1 MALTDIGQIKD
12 ILTRHGF
19 SFSKA
24 LGQNFLV
31 NPTVCPK
38 MAESAC
44 EDENFGVLE
53 IGPGIGVLTEQLSM
67 RAKKVVSLELD
78 KRLIPIL
85 KETLSGRDN
94 ITVINE
100 DVLKADL
107 KGIINEHFEGMKVA
121 VCANLPYYITTPVI
135 MRFLEE
141 NLPIDSLVVMVQ
153 KEFALRISSPPGNR
167 DCGAISASVF
177 NVCDPEYLF
186 EVKRGSFMPM
196 PNVDSAVIKLKLK
209 KEPIIQEGSNIFPSL
224 VKGAFSQRRK
234 KAANALSSY
243 FGKDKAT
250 FEEAFTQCDLSLSIR
265 AEAITMENW
274 KEISK
279 YLSDKL

>member
-1 MALTDIGQIKD
+1 MALTDIGNIKD
-12 ILTRHGF
+12 ILGRHGF

-31 NPTVCPK
+31 NPSVCPK
-38 MAESAC
+38 MADAAC

-53 IGPGIGVLTEQLSM
+53 VGPGIGVLTEQLAM
-67 RAKKVVSLELD
+67 RAKKVVSVELD

-85 KETLSGRDN
+85 KETLSEHDN
-94 ITVINE
+94 VKVINE

-107 KGIINEHFEGMKVA
+107 KSIIEENFAGMKVA

-141 NLPIDSLVVMVQ
+141 KLPIDSLVVMVQ
-153 KEFALRISSPPGNR
+153 KEFALRISSLPGTR

-177 NVCDPEYLF
+177 NVCDPQYLF

-209 KEPIIQEGSNIFPSL
+209 DKPVIDKGGEIFHSL
-224 VKGAFSQRRK
+224 VKGAFAQRRK
-234 KAANALSSY
+234 KAANSLSATLK
-243 FGKDKAT
+243 KDKAL
-250 FEEAFTQCDLSLSIR
+250 FEAAFIQCGLSPSVR
-265 AEAITMENW
+265 AEQITMENW
-274 KEISK
+274 KALSE
-279 YLSDKL
+279 YLSDKI

>member
-12 ILTRHGF
+12 ILQRHGF

-24 LGQNFLV
+24 LGQNFLI
-31 NPTVCPK
+31 NPGVCPK

-44 EDENFGVLE
+44 EDEGLGILE

-85 KETLSGRDN
+85 NETLSQRDN
-94 ITVINE
+94 VTIINE
-100 DVLKADL
+100 DVLTSDL
-107 KGIINEHFEGMKVA
+107 HSIIREHFPGMRVS

-141 NLPIDSLVVMVQ
+141 KLPISSMVLMVQ
-153 KEFALRISSPPGNR
+153 KEFALRISSPPGTR

-177 NVCDPEYLF
+177 NVCNPQYLF

-196 PNVDSAVIKLKLK
+196 PNVDSAVIKLKLRDK
-209 KEPIIQEGSNIFPSL
+209 PVVEEGSELFPKL
-224 VKGAFSQRRK
+224 VRGAFSQRRK
-234 KAANALSSY
+234 KAVNALSS
-243 FGKDKAT
+243 FFNKDKAVFERA
-250 FEEAFTQCDLSLSIR
+250 FEECNLSCSVR
-265 AEAITMENW
+265 AEAISMENW
-274 KEISK
+274 RDISA
-279 YLSDKL
+279 YLSTRL